1 VFPDASG
8 SPVLRSGGES
18 VVPGQMSGAMLI
30 PRFVVGVQPLLRH
43 VVKGRAPASS
53 VVGSIVIGSAPVAK
67 GDVVAG
73 GFVEGG
79 FRSGGGVLDRGC
91 RVLGRGRVLGH
102 GCILGR
108 GCGVLRGGCILGR
121 GGGVLRRG
129 GGLLERRCVSQV
141 GPVSATLVERAVM
154 AVHLT
159 FLGEAMRAIRA
170 IRGGVDEGEDERD
183 DCSESFELHVCGN
196 GNECNVVNECGMSVG
211 RAGTLF
217 SKTALG
223 GVQSVLLSVVVVVK
237 VFYLFPV
244 LTQNISVTSQP
255 ADSSRGGPNTPQQC
269 FSGYNNGPS
278 VYQPSYFCLVST
290 SVCKGL

>member
-1 VFPDASG
+1 
-8 SPVLRSGGES
+8 
-18 VVPGQMSGAMLI
+18 MLI
-30 PRFVVGVQPLLRH
+30 PRFVVGVQPLLRD

-79 FRSGGGVLDRGC
+79 FRSGGGVLDRGRRVLDRGR
-91 RVLGRGRVLGH
+91 RVLGRGRVLGG
-102 GCILGR
+102 GCILGG
-108 GCGVLRGGCILGR
+108 GCGVLRRGCILGR

-129 GGLLERRCVSQV
+129 GGLLERGCESQV
-141 GPVSATLVERAVM
+141 GPVSAALVERAVM

-183 DCSESFELHVCGN
+183 DCSESFELHFCGN

-211 RAGTLF
+211 SPGTLF
-217 SKTALG
+217 SKTAIG
-223 GVQSVLLSVVVVVK
+223 GVQSVLLSVVIVPNLFILVAK
-237 VFYLFPV
+237 VIYLFPV
-244 LTQNISVTSQP
+244 LTQNISATSQP
-255 ADSSRGGPNTPQQC
+255 ADSSRGGPSTPQQQC

-278 VYQPSYFCLVST
+278 VYQASYFCLVST